1 MSKIYED
8 AKDLHVVATLIY
20 VVGSDGKA
28 YKDATGDT
36 QFKTSELKEAFIKGA
51 LIVLASDAGLVKPTG
66 YSESS
71 NVGSVSYVI
80 DNSGATIASLVSVAD
95 EA

>member
-28 YKDATGDT
+28 YKDAAGVT

-71 NVGSVSYVI
+71 SVGSVSYVI
-80 DNSGATIASLVSVAD
+80 DNSGATIASLVAVAD